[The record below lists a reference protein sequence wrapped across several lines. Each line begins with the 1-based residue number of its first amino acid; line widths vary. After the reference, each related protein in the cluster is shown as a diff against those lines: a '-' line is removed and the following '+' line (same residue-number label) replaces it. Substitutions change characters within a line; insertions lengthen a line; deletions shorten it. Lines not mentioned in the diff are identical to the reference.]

1 MNFNNWKVKNKIILS
16 IVMSVIMF
24 VTMGVVA
31 ILATGK
37 VYDDGIYIA
46 TNSLPSVDTANA
58 INTATSDYLAFQ
70 YQHVISEDQGQ
81 MANSEKNMVDKNSQ
95 IQQLIQTYSKDL
107 ISNDEDKKLID
118 SVKQKWDNYMD
129 VSSKVTSL
137 SRDMKTADAM
147 KLMDSQGIQSFND
160 ASKLLNDLVAL
171 NQRLSKENTD
181 SLSSTY
187 SATKIGTIIFLCIGT
202 IASIAVNTLILLS
215 ITNPLTKNSNKL
227 GEVARSIA
235 GASSQ
240 LAASSQQLA
249 EASSEQ
255 AASIEEVSA
264 TMDESSSM
272 VIQSTENT
280 RQASTLANQANEASS
295 VASLEMK
302 DMMVSMEE
310 IKQSSSEIG
319 KIIKVIDEIAFQT
332 NILALNA
339 AVEAA
344 RAGDAGKGFAV
355 VAEEVRNLA
364 QRSADAAK
372 DTAVIIEKNIQL
384 SGYGSDAAG
393 KVNTALDDISSKVD
407 KLNNLISEISA
418 ASQEQA
424 QGIEQVNRAI
434 SQMESVTQQ
443 NAAGAEESA
452 SAAEEMKS
460 QARTLQKIVESLTLM
475 VKGVVEIDEEGFNM
489 NIKNYMGKKK
499 SKATSY
505 YNTKSSLENKKVKY
519 AKTMTNPEDIIPLN
533 EDDDF

>member
-16 IVMSVIMF
+16 IAMSCIMF
-24 VTMGVVA
+24 LIMGIVA
-31 ILATGK
+31 IFATGK
-37 VYDDGIYIA
+37 VYEDGNYVA

-58 INTATSDYLAFQ
+58 INTATSDYLSLQ
-70 YQHVISEDQGQ
+70 YQHVISEDKGQ
-81 MANSEKNMVDKNSQ
+81 MASLEKNMVDKNSE
-95 IQQLIQTYSKDL
+95 IQQMIQTYSKDL
-107 ISNDEDKKLID
+107 VSNDEDKRLIEA
-118 SVKQKWDNYMD
+118 VKQKWDNYMN

-137 SRDMKTADAM
+137 SREMKTADAM
-147 KLMDSQGIQSFND
+147 KLMETDGAPSFND
-160 ASKLLNDLVAL
+160 ASKLLNDLVKF
-171 NQRLSKENTD
+171 NQKLSKESADN
-181 SLSSTY
+181 LSSTY
-187 SATKIGTIIFLCIGT
+187 STTKIGTILFLCIGT
-202 IASIAVNTLILLS
+202 IASIVVNVLILLS

-280 RQASTLANQANEASS
+280 RQASTLANQANEASTA
-295 VASLEMK
+295 ASIEMK

-310 IKQSSSEIG
+310 IKESSSEIA

-372 DTAVIIEKNIQL
+372 DTAGIIEKNIQL
-384 SGYGSDAAG
+384 SGRGSDAAG

-443 NAAGAEESA
+443 NASGAEESA
-452 SAAEEMKS
+452 SAAEEMKA

-475 VKGVVEIDEEGFNM
+475 VKGSVEMDDEGFNM
-489 NIKNYMGKKK
+489 NTKNYMGKKK
-499 SKATSY
+499 SNRSSY
-505 YNTKSSLENKKVKY
+505 YNTKSDFENKKVKY
-519 AKTMTNPEDIIPLN
+519 TRTMTNPEDIIPLN